1 MDDTTLAFTF
11 AAMECSI
18 PSLPA
23 QVAAVL
29 ELITQDFTF
38 AATERSIPS
47 LPAQVAVVFELITQ
61 DFTSAAMGRY
71 RQGVVASENNEFVAA
86 VGTICMI

>member
-1 MDDTTLAFTF
+1 MDNTTLTFTF
-11 AAMECSI
+11 AAMELSI
-18 PSLPA
+18 PSLST
-23 QVAAVL
+23 QLAAVL

-47 LPAQVAVVFELITQ
+47 LSTQLAVVLELITQ

-71 RQGVVASENNEFVAA
+71 RQGVVATENNELVAA